1 MKARVTFRA
10 LALGALLLSGLAR
23 EADAQ
28 VAGTVEEV
36 ERLTLDAALEIARR
50 ANPGYRQAE
59 AALDLNPIESRATW
73 ANQVLPDVNI
83 NLLRTGYGGNLTRR
97 ATDFFGNPIENPE
110 AEWVFNSST
119 RQGITLNWTIQGLS
133 LFDAWARQK
142 QTNVDRTLQV
152 DATGWT
158 LGAEVRRSFFD
169 ALEARHLLEVE
180 ESIRESR
187 EVDLESARRL
197 FDIAQ
202 RSRVDVL
209 TAELQVAQQ
218 DQNIQQQLRSYEQA
232 VLALRTVLGDPDL
245 GPIEPAEEEIPVF
258 DPSAL
263 DAEALVELAVRANPT
278 LEQARSGVS
287 GARLGVREARR
298 NWYPSLNLNFDYGRL
313 AQTREA
319 EAFLDL
325 DPQPTEWQSSFSVFL
340 SLPALEN
347 YFQDRADVARAQV
360 ELENQEF
367 GLRERRL
374 TVEQQVRTEFINL
387 RNQYQSLELATRS
400 LAIAGETVRLAR
412 EEYRLGTRTFEQ
424 LQEAVSQEADARR
437 QVIQARYGFV
447 DALLALEEAVGR
459 PLAPS
464 ATGGR

>member
-1 MKARVTFRA
+1 
-10 LALGALLLSGLAR
+10 
-23 EADAQ
+23 
-28 VAGTVEEV
+28 
-36 ERLTLDAALEIARR
+36 
-50 ANPGYRQAE
+50 
-59 AALDLNPIESRATW
+59 
-73 ANQVLPDVNI
+73 
-83 NLLRTGYGGNLTRR
+83 
-97 ATDFFGNPIENPE
+97 
-110 AEWVFNSST
+110 
-119 RQGITLNWTIQGLS
+119 
-133 LFDAWARQK
+133 
-142 QTNVDRTLQV
+142 
-152 DATGWT
+152 
-158 LGAEVRRSFFD
+158 
-169 ALEARHLLEVE
+169 
-180 ESIRESR
+180 
-187 EVDLESARRL
+187 
-197 FDIAQ
+197 
-202 RSRVDVL
+202 VDVL